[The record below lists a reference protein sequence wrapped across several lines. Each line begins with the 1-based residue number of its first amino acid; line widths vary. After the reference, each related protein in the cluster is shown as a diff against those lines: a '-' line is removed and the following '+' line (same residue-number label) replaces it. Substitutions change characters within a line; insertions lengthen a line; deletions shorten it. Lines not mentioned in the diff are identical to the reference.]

1 MAFQR
6 SLAVRV
12 VILKFGIFFRVGNRM
27 NSFKIFNAI
36 VEATEQGKQLSHP
49 KLWADR
55 ASSYAALVAVLQALS
70 PVFDFLEPY
79 IYVKAEIVQ
88 DIFGTLSILGV
99 LVVDRIHVASNKDA
113 GN

>member
-1 MAFQR
+1 
-6 SLAVRV
+6 
-12 VILKFGIFFRVGNRM
+12 M

-36 VEATEQGKQLSHP
+36 VEATEQGKQLSQP
-49 KLWADR
+49 KLWSDR
-55 ASSYAALVAVLQALS
+55 ASSYAVLVAVLQALS
-70 PVFDFLEPY
+70 PVFDLLEPY